1 MQRNS
6 NITIQSYGYIIF
18 AACFTIQAVGIG
30 SYVAYGVFFN
40 ALISEFQ
47 WSRAAISGASSLAFF
62 MMGFVGML
70 IGRLNDRYGPRLLMS
85 ITSLFFGA
93 GLILMSQVNSIQQL
107 YVFYGVL
114 LGIGLSSIDVIAL
127 TTIARWFSLR
137 RGAMTG
143 LVKVGT
149 GAGQFTI
156 PLIASF
162 LIGVVGWRQTYL
174 ILGLA
179 ASCIL
184 LGIAQVLKRDPQDF
198 KDMGRRNS
206 SSDQGINKFEG
217 RSISFEKSRKTYQ
230 FWNLCI
236 INFLIVFCLISIIIH
251 LVPHARDI
259 GLSIGHAAGV
269 LSTVGG
275 VSMIGRFVSGLA
287 IDRYGST
294 RIMAASLLL
303 LIISLLWLQVAA
315 SLWML
320 FLFACIYGLAHGGLF
335 TAISPIVA
343 EIFGIKAHGTIL
355 GIVVCF
361 GTTGGAIGPIFTGQ
375 LFDMTGSYAIAFYTF
390 VIMNICSFGLLAL
403 LKPIKHRARNDEHER
418 KGNF

>member
-1 MQRNS
+1 MIGDN
-6 NITIQSYGYIIF
+6 NTTIKSYGYIIF

-40 ALISEFQ
+40 ALMSEFQ
-47 WSRAAISGASSLAFF
+47 WSRASISGASSLAFF
-62 MMGFVGML
+62 IMGFVGML

-85 ITSLFFGA
+85 VTSLFFGA
-93 GLILMSQVNSIQQL
+93 GLILMSHVNSVLQL
-107 YVFYGVL
+107 YIFYGVL
-114 LGIGLSSIDVIAL
+114 FGIGLSSIDVIAL

-162 LIGVVGWRQTYL
+162 LIGVVGWRHTYL
-174 ILGLA
+174 IIGLL
-179 ASCIL
+179 ASFIL
-184 LGIAQVLKRDPQDF
+184 FGVAQILKRDPLGYQP
-198 KDMGRRNS
+198 KSRRDKS
-206 SSDQGINKFEG
+206 SSQRIDTHETN
-217 RSISFEKSRKTYQ
+217 SLSFEKTRKTYQ

-236 INFLIVFCLISIIIH
+236 VNFLVIFCLISIIIH
-251 LVPHARDI
+251 IVPHARDI
-259 GLSIGHAAGV
+259 GLSASQAAGV
-269 LSTVGG
+269 LSTIGG

-287 IDRYGST
+287 IDRYGSRT
-294 RIMAASLLL
+294 IMGACLLL
-303 LIISLLWLQVAA
+303 LIISLLWLQAA
-315 SLWML
+315 ESLWML

-343 EIFGIKAHGTIL
+343 EIFGIKDHGTIL

-375 LFDMTGSYAIAFYTF
+375 LFDMTGSYTTSFFAFIIVST
-390 VIMNICSFGLLAL
+390 CSLGILSL
-403 LKPIKHRARNDEHER
+403 LKPLK
-418 KGNF
+418 

>member
-1 MQRNS
+1 MRDS
-6 NITIQSYGYIIF
+6 NTTIKSYGYTIF

-40 ALISEFQ
+40 ALMSEFH
-47 WSRAAISGASSLAFF
+47 WSRATISGASSLAFF

-85 ITSLFFGA
+85 VTSLFFGA
-93 GLILMSQVNSIQQL
+93 GLMLMSQLNSVLQL
-107 YVFYGVL
+107 YIFYGVL
-114 LGIGLSSIDVIAL
+114 LGIGLSSVDVIAL

-162 LIGVVGWRQTYL
+162 LIGLVGWRHTYL
-174 ILGLA
+174 VIGVA
-179 ASCIL
+179 ASIIL
-184 LGIAQVLKRDPQDF
+184 FGVAQILKRDPDEFQRKSRGDTTS
-198 KDMGRRNS
+198 GRQIDPDES
-206 SSDQGINKFEG
+206 
-217 RSISFEKSRKTYQ
+217 RSLSFEKTRKTYQ

-236 INFLIVFCLISIIIH
+236 VNFLVIFCLISIIIH
-251 LVPHARDI
+251 IVPHARDT
-259 GLSIGHAAGV
+259 GLSAGQAAGV
-269 LSTVGG
+269 LSTIGG
-275 VSMIGRFVSGLA
+275 VSMLGRFISGLA
-287 IDRYGST
+287 IDRYGS
-294 RIMAASLLL
+294 RAIMGACLLL
-303 LIISLLWLQVAA
+303 LIISLLWLQVAET
-315 SLWML
+315 LWML
-320 FLFACIYGLAHGGLF
+320 FLFAFIYGLAHGGVF
-335 TAISPIVA
+335 TAVSPIVA

-375 LFDMTGSYAIAFYTF
+375 LFDMTGSYAPAFLAFIIIST
-390 VIMNICSFGLLAL
+390 CSLGILYLI
-403 LKPIKHRARNDEHER
+403 KPIK
-418 KGNF
+418 

>member
-1 MQRNS
+1 MMRDS
-6 NITIQSYGYIIF
+6 NTTIKSYGYTIF

-40 ALISEFQ
+40 ALMSEFH
-47 WSRAAISGASSLAFF
+47 WSRATISGASSLAFF

-85 ITSLFFGA
+85 VTSLFFGA
-93 GLILMSQVNSIQQL
+93 GLMLMSQLNSVLQL
-107 YVFYGVL
+107 YIFYGVL
-114 LGIGLSSIDVIAL
+114 LGIGLSSVDVIAL

-162 LIGVVGWRQTYL
+162 LIGLVGWRHTYL
-174 ILGLA
+174 IIGVA
-179 ASCIL
+179 ASIIL
-184 LGIAQVLKRDPQDF
+184 FGVAQILKRDPDEFQRTSRGDTTS
-198 KDMGRRNS
+198 GRQIDPDES
-206 SSDQGINKFEG
+206 
-217 RSISFEKSRKTYQ
+217 RSLSFEKTRKTYQ

-236 INFLIVFCLISIIIH
+236 VNFLVIFCLISIIIH
-251 LVPHARDI
+251 IVPHARDT
-259 GLSIGHAAGV
+259 GLSAGQAAGV
-269 LSTVGG
+269 LSTIGG
-275 VSMIGRFVSGLA
+275 VSMLGRFISGLA
-287 IDRYGST
+287 IDRYGS
-294 RIMAASLLL
+294 RAIMGACLLL
-303 LIISLLWLQVAA
+303 LIISLLWLQVAET
-315 SLWML
+315 LWML
-320 FLFACIYGLAHGGLF
+320 FLFAFIYGLAHGGVF
-335 TAISPIVA
+335 TAVSPIVA

-375 LFDMTGSYAIAFYTF
+375 LFDMTGSYAPAFLAFIIIST
-390 VIMNICSFGLLAL
+390 CSLGILYLI
-403 LKPIKHRARNDEHER
+403 KPIK
-418 KGNF
+418 

>member
-1 MQRNS
+1 MMRDS
-6 NITIQSYGYIIF
+6 NTTIKSYGYTIF

-40 ALISEFQ
+40 ALMSEFH
-47 WSRAAISGASSLAFF
+47 WSRATISGASSLAFF

-85 ITSLFFGA
+85 VTSLFFGA
-93 GLILMSQVNSIQQL
+93 GLMLMSQLNSVLQL
-107 YVFYGVL
+107 YIFYGVL
-114 LGIGLSSIDVIAL
+114 LGIGLSSVDVIAL

-162 LIGVVGWRQTYL
+162 LIGLVGWRHTYL
-174 ILGLA
+174 IIGVA
-179 ASCIL
+179 ASIIL
-184 LGIAQVLKRDPQDF
+184 FGVAQILKRDPDEFQRTSRGDTTS
-198 KDMGRRNS
+198 GRQIDPDES
-206 SSDQGINKFEG
+206 
-217 RSISFEKSRKTYQ
+217 RSLSFEKTRKTYQ

-236 INFLIVFCLISIIIH
+236 VNFLVIFCLISIIIH
-251 LVPHARDI
+251 IVPHARDT
-259 GLSIGHAAGV
+259 GLSAGQAAGV
-269 LSTVGG
+269 LSTIGG
-275 VSMIGRFVSGLA
+275 VSMLGRFISGLA
-287 IDRYGST
+287 IDRYGS
-294 RIMAASLLL
+294 RAIMGACLLL
-303 LIISLLWLQVAA
+303 LIISLLWLQVAET
-315 SLWML
+315 LWML
-320 FLFACIYGLAHGGLF
+320 FLFAFIYGLAHGGVF
-335 TAISPIVA
+335 TTVSPIVA

-375 LFDMTGSYAIAFYTF
+375 LFDMTGSYAPAFLAFIIIST
-390 VIMNICSFGLLAL
+390 CSLGILYLI
-403 LKPIKHRARNDEHER
+403 KPIK
-418 KGNF
+418 

>member
-1 MQRNS
+1 MIGDS
-6 NITIQSYGYIIF
+6 NTTIKSYGYTIF

-40 ALISEFQ
+40 ALMSEFH
-47 WSRAAISGASSLAFF
+47 WSRATISGASSLAFF

-85 ITSLFFGA
+85 VTSLFFGA
-93 GLILMSQVNSIQQL
+93 GLMLMSQLNSVLQL
-107 YVFYGVL
+107 YIFYGVL

-162 LIGVVGWRQTYL
+162 LIGLVGWRHTYL
-174 ILGLA
+174 IIGVA
-179 ASCIL
+179 ASLIL
-184 LGIAQVLKRDPQDF
+184 FGVAQILKRDPDEFQRASRGDTTS
-198 KDMGRRNS
+198 RRQIDPDES
-206 SSDQGINKFEG
+206 
-217 RSISFEKSRKTYQ
+217 RSLSFEKTRKTYQ

-236 INFLIVFCLISIIIH
+236 VNFLVIFCLISIIIH
-251 LVPHARDI
+251 IVPHARDI
-259 GLSIGHAAGV
+259 GLSAGQAAGV
-269 LSTVGG
+269 LSTIGG
-275 VSMIGRFVSGLA
+275 VSMLGRFISGLA
-287 IDRYGST
+287 IDRYGS
-294 RIMAASLLL
+294 RAIMGACLLL
-303 LIISLLWLQVAA
+303 LIISLLWLQIAET
-315 SLWML
+315 LWML
-320 FLFACIYGLAHGGLF
+320 FLFAFIYGLAHGGIF
-335 TAISPIVA
+335 TAVSPIVA

-375 LFDMTGSYAIAFYTF
+375 LFDMTGSYAPAFLAFIIIST
-390 VIMNICSFGLLAL
+390 CSLGILYL
-403 LKPIKHRARNDEHER
+403 LKPLK
-418 KGNF
+418 

>member
-1 MQRNS
+1 MRDS
-6 NITIQSYGYIIF
+6 NTTIKSYGYTIF

-40 ALISEFQ
+40 ALMSEFH
-47 WSRAAISGASSLAFF
+47 WSRATISGASSLAFF

-85 ITSLFFGA
+85 VTSLFFGA
-93 GLILMSQVNSIQQL
+93 GLMLMSQLNSVLQL
-107 YVFYGVL
+107 YIFYGVL
-114 LGIGLSSIDVIAL
+114 LGIGLSSVDVIAL

-162 LIGVVGWRQTYL
+162 LIGLVGWRHTYL
-174 ILGLA
+174 IIGVA
-179 ASCIL
+179 ASIIL
-184 LGIAQVLKRDPQDF
+184 FGVAQILKRDPDEFQRTSRGDTTS
-198 KDMGRRNS
+198 GRQIDPDES
-206 SSDQGINKFEG
+206 
-217 RSISFEKSRKTYQ
+217 RSLSFEKTRKTYQ

-236 INFLIVFCLISIIIH
+236 VNFLVIFCLISIIIH
-251 LVPHARDI
+251 IVPHARDT
-259 GLSIGHAAGV
+259 GLSAGQAAGV
-269 LSTVGG
+269 LSTIGG
-275 VSMIGRFVSGLA
+275 VSMLGRFISGLA
-287 IDRYGST
+287 IDRYGS
-294 RIMAASLLL
+294 RAIMGACLLL
-303 LIISLLWLQVAA
+303 LIISLLWLQVAET
-315 SLWML
+315 LWML
-320 FLFACIYGLAHGGLF
+320 FLFAFIYGLAHGGVF
-335 TAISPIVA
+335 TAVSPIVA

-375 LFDMTGSYAIAFYTF
+375 LFDMTGSYAPAFLAFIIIST
-390 VIMNICSFGLLAL
+390 CSLGILYLI
-403 LKPIKHRARNDEHER
+403 KPIK
-418 KGNF
+418 

>member
-1 MQRNS
+1 MLRTN
-6 NITIQSYGYIIF
+6 TIKSYGYIIF
-18 AACFTIQAVGIG
+18 TACFTIQAVGIG

-40 ALISEFQ
+40 ALMTEFQ
-47 WSRAAISGASSLAFF
+47 WSRATISGASSLALF

-70 IGRLNDRYGPRLLMS
+70 IGRLNDRYGPRQLMS
-85 ITSLFFGA
+85 ATSLFFGA
-93 GLILMSQVNSIQQL
+93 GLILMSQLNSVLQL
-107 YVFYGVL
+107 YIFYGVL

-174 ILGLA
+174 IIGLV

-184 LGIAQVLKRDPQDF
+184 FGVAQILKRDPYDYQPIS
-198 KDMGRRNS
+198 KTETLPSQQASTYETGS
-206 SSDQGINKFEG
+206 L
-217 RSISFEKSRKTYQ
+217 SFEKTRKTYQ

-236 INFLIVFCLISIIIH
+236 VNFLVVFCLMSIIIH
-251 LVPHARDI
+251 IVPHARDI
-259 GLSIGHAAGV
+259 GLSAHQAAGA
-269 LSTVGG
+269 LSTIGG

-287 IDRYGST
+287 IDRYGSRT
-294 RIMAASLLL
+294 IMGACLLL
-303 LIISLLWLQVAA
+303 LIISLLWLQIAH

-320 FLFACIYGLAHGGLF
+320 FLFACVYGLAHGGIY
-335 TAISPIVA
+335 TAISPILA
-343 EIFGIKAHGTIL
+343 EVFGIKAHGTIL

-375 LFDMTGSYAIAFYTF
+375 LFDMTGSYTTAFWTFIITSTCSLAIL
-390 VIMNICSFGLLAL
+390 SL
-403 LKPIKHRARNDEHER
+403 LKPIK
-418 KGNF
+418 

>member
-1 MQRNS
+1 MMRDS
-6 NITIQSYGYIIF
+6 NTTIKSYGYTIF

-40 ALISEFQ
+40 ALMSEFH
-47 WSRAAISGASSLAFF
+47 WSRATISGASSLAFF

-85 ITSLFFGA
+85 VTSLFFGA
-93 GLILMSQVNSIQQL
+93 GLMLMSQLNSVLQL
-107 YVFYGVL
+107 YIFYGVL
-114 LGIGLSSIDVIAL
+114 LGIGLSSVDVIAL

-162 LIGVVGWRQTYL
+162 LIGLVGWRHTYL
-174 ILGLA
+174 IIGVA
-179 ASCIL
+179 ASIIL
-184 LGIAQVLKRDPQDF
+184 FGVAQILKRDPDEFQRTSRGDTTS
-198 KDMGRRNS
+198 GRQIDPDES
-206 SSDQGINKFEG
+206 
-217 RSISFEKSRKTYQ
+217 RSLSFEKTRKTYQ

-236 INFLIVFCLISIIIH
+236 VNFLVIFCLISIIIH
-251 LVPHARDI
+251 IVPHARDI
-259 GLSIGHAAGV
+259 GLSAGQAAGV
-269 LSTVGG
+269 LSTIGG
-275 VSMIGRFVSGLA
+275 VSMLGRFISGLA
-287 IDRYGST
+287 IDRYGS
-294 RIMAASLLL
+294 RAIMGACLLL
-303 LIISLLWLQVAA
+303 LIISLLWLQVAET
-315 SLWML
+315 LWML
-320 FLFACIYGLAHGGLF
+320 FLFAFIYGLAHGGVF
-335 TAISPIVA
+335 TTVSPIVA

-375 LFDMTGSYAIAFYTF
+375 LFDMTGSYAPAFLAFIIIST
-390 VIMNICSFGLLAL
+390 CSLGILYLI
-403 LKPIKHRARNDEHER
+403 KPIK
-418 KGNF
+418 

>member
-1 MQRNS
+1 M
-6 NITIQSYGYIIF
+6 IF
-18 AACFTIQAVGIG
+18 TACFTIQAVGIG

-40 ALISEFQ
+40 ALMAEFQ
-47 WSRAAISGASSLAFF
+47 WSRATISGASSLAFL

-70 IGRLNDRYGPRLLMS
+70 IGRLNDQYGPRLLMS

-93 GLILMSQVNSIQQL
+93 GLILMAQANSVLQL
-107 YVFYGVL
+107 YIFYGVL

-127 TTIARWFSLR
+127 TTIARWFPLR

-162 LIGVVGWRQTYL
+162 LIGVVGWRHTCL
-174 ILGLA
+174 IIGLV
-179 ASCIL
+179 ASFL
-184 LGIAQVLKRDPQDF
+184 LFGVAQILKRDPYDYQPLSERETSPSHQTS
-198 KDMGRRNS
+198 KYENS
-206 SSDQGINKFEG
+206 SL
-217 RSISFEKSRKTYQ
+217 SFEKTRKTYQ

-236 INFLIVFCLISIIIH
+236 VNFLVVFCLMSIIIH
-251 LVPHARDI
+251 IVPHARDI
-259 GLSIGHAAGV
+259 GLSAHQASGA
-269 LSTVGG
+269 LSTIGG

-287 IDRYGST
+287 IDRYGSRT
-294 RIMAASLLL
+294 IMGACLLL
-303 LIISLLWLQVAA
+303 LIISLFWLQIAQ

-320 FLFACIYGLAHGGLF
+320 FLFACIYGLAHGGF
-335 TAISPIVA
+335 YTAISPILA
-343 EIFGIKAHGTIL
+343 EVFGIKAHGTIL

-375 LFDMTGSYAIAFYTF
+375 LFDMTGSYTTAFWTF
-390 VIMNICSFGLLAL
+390 IITSTCSLGILSL
-403 LKPIKHRARNDEHER
+403 LKPIK
-418 KGNF
+418 

>member
-1 MQRNS
+1 MIRERNT
-6 NITIQSYGYIIF
+6 TIKSYGYVIF

-40 ALISEFQ
+40 ALMSEFQ
-47 WSRAAISGASSLAFF
+47 WSRATISGASSLAFF

-70 IGRLNDRYGPRLLMS
+70 IGRLNDRYGPRILMS
-85 ITSLFFGA
+85 VTSLFFGA
-93 GLILMSQVNSIQQL
+93 GLILMSHVTSVLQL
-107 YVFYGVL
+107 YLFYGVL

-156 PLIASF
+156 PLIATF
-162 LIGVVGWRQTYL
+162 LIGAVGWRHTYL
-174 ILGLA
+174 IMGLL
-179 ASCIL
+179 ASLIL
-184 LGIAQVLKRDPQDF
+184 FGVAQILRRDPHDF
-198 KDMGRRNS
+198 QRTSGGDKTSNQQSDKDETS
-206 SSDQGINKFEG
+206 SL
-217 RSISFEKSRKTYQ
+217 SFEKTRKTYQ

-236 INFLIVFCLISIIIH
+236 VNFLVIFCLISIIIH
-251 LVPHARDI
+251 IVPHARDI
-259 GLSIGHAAGV
+259 GLSASHAAGV
-269 LSTVGG
+269 LSTIGG

-287 IDRYGST
+287 IDRFGSRT
-294 RIMAASLLL
+294 IMGACLLL
-303 LIISLLWLQVAA
+303 LIISLLWLQVAD

-320 FLFACIYGLAHGGLF
+320 FLFACIYGLAHGGVF

-361 GTTGGAIGPIFTGQ
+361 GTTGGAVGPIFTGQ
-375 LFDMTGSYAIAFYTF
+375 LFDMTGSYATAFLAF
-390 VIMNICSFGLLAL
+390 IVISTCSLGILSL
-403 LKPIKHRARNDEHER
+403 LKPIK
-418 KGNF
+418 

>member
-1 MQRNS
+1 MMRDS
-6 NITIQSYGYIIF
+6 NTTIKSYGYTIF

-40 ALISEFQ
+40 ALMSEFH
-47 WSRAAISGASSLAFF
+47 WSRATISGASSLAFF

-85 ITSLFFGA
+85 VTSLFFGA
-93 GLILMSQVNSIQQL
+93 GLMLMSQLNSVLQL
-107 YVFYGVL
+107 YIFYGVL
-114 LGIGLSSIDVIAL
+114 LGIGLSSVDVIAL

-162 LIGVVGWRQTYL
+162 LIGLVGWRHTYL
-174 ILGLA
+174 IIGVA
-179 ASCIL
+179 ASIIL
-184 LGIAQVLKRDPQDF
+184 FGVAQILKRDPDEFQRTSRGDTTS
-198 KDMGRRNS
+198 GRQIDPDES
-206 SSDQGINKFEG
+206 
-217 RSISFEKSRKTYQ
+217 RSLSFEKTRKTYQ

-236 INFLIVFCLISIIIH
+236 VNFLVIFCLISIIIH
-251 LVPHARDI
+251 IVPHARDT
-259 GLSIGHAAGV
+259 GLSAGQAAGV
-269 LSTVGG
+269 LSTIGG
-275 VSMIGRFVSGLA
+275 VSMLGRFISGLA
-287 IDRYGST
+287 IDRYGS
-294 RIMAASLLL
+294 RAIMGACLLL
-303 LIISLLWLQVAA
+303 LIISLLWLQVAET
-315 SLWML
+315 LWML
-320 FLFACIYGLAHGGLF
+320 FLFAFIYGLAHGGVF
-335 TAISPIVA
+335 TAVSPIVA

-375 LFDMTGSYAIAFYTF
+375 LFDMTGSYAPAFLAFIIIST
-390 VIMNICSFGLLAL
+390 CSLGILYL
-403 LKPIKHRARNDEHER
+403 LKPLK
-418 KGNF
+418 

>member
-1 MQRNS
+1 MIRDS
-6 NITIQSYGYIIF
+6 NTTIKSYGYTIF

-40 ALISEFQ
+40 ALMSEFH
-47 WSRAAISGASSLAFF
+47 WSRATISGASSLAFF

-85 ITSLFFGA
+85 VTSLFFGA
-93 GLILMSQVNSIQQL
+93 GLMLMSQLNSVLQL
-107 YVFYGVL
+107 YIFYGVL

-162 LIGVVGWRQTYL
+162 LIGLVGWRHTYL
-174 ILGLA
+174 IIGVA
-179 ASCIL
+179 ASLIL
-184 LGIAQVLKRDPQDF
+184 FGVAQILKRDPDEFQRASRGDTTS
-198 KDMGRRNS
+198 GRQIDPDES
-206 SSDQGINKFEG
+206 
-217 RSISFEKSRKTYQ
+217 RSLSFEKTRKTYQ

-236 INFLIVFCLISIIIH
+236 VNFLVIFCLISIIIH
-251 LVPHARDI
+251 IVPHARDI
-259 GLSIGHAAGV
+259 GLSAGQAAGV
-269 LSTVGG
+269 LSTIGG
-275 VSMIGRFVSGLA
+275 VSMLGRFISGLA
-287 IDRYGST
+287 IDRYGS
-294 RIMAASLLL
+294 RAIMGACLLL
-303 LIISLLWLQVAA
+303 LIISLLWLQIAET
-315 SLWML
+315 LWML
-320 FLFACIYGLAHGGLF
+320 FLFAFIYGLAHGGIF
-335 TAISPIVA
+335 TAVSPIVA

-375 LFDMTGSYAIAFYTF
+375 LFDMTGSYAPAFLAFIIIST
-390 VIMNICSFGLLAL
+390 CSLGILYL
-403 LKPIKHRARNDEHER
+403 LKPLK
-418 KGNF
+418 

>member
-1 MQRNS
+1 MMRDS
-6 NITIQSYGYIIF
+6 NTTIKSYGYTIF

-40 ALISEFQ
+40 ALMSEFH
-47 WSRAAISGASSLAFF
+47 WSRATISGASSLAFF

-85 ITSLFFGA
+85 VTSLFFGA
-93 GLILMSQVNSIQQL
+93 GLMLMSQLNSVLQL
-107 YVFYGVL
+107 YIFYGVL
-114 LGIGLSSIDVIAL
+114 LGIGLSSVDVIAL

-162 LIGVVGWRQTYL
+162 LIGLVGWRHTYL
-174 ILGLA
+174 IIGVA
-179 ASCIL
+179 ASIIL
-184 LGIAQVLKRDPQDF
+184 FGVAQILKRDPDEFQRTSRGDTTS
-198 KDMGRRNS
+198 GRQIDPDES
-206 SSDQGINKFEG
+206 SSL
-217 RSISFEKSRKTYQ
+217 SFEKTRKTYQ

-236 INFLIVFCLISIIIH
+236 VNFLVIFCLISIIIH
-251 LVPHARDI
+251 IVPHARDT
-259 GLSIGHAAGV
+259 GLSAGQAAGV
-269 LSTVGG
+269 LSTIGG
-275 VSMIGRFVSGLA
+275 VSMLGRFISGLA
-287 IDRYGST
+287 IDRYGS
-294 RIMAASLLL
+294 RAIMGACLLL
-303 LIISLLWLQVAA
+303 LIISLLWLQVAET
-315 SLWML
+315 LWML
-320 FLFACIYGLAHGGLF
+320 FLFAFIYGLAHGGVF
-335 TAISPIVA
+335 TAVSPIVA

-375 LFDMTGSYAIAFYTF
+375 LFDMTGSYAPAFLAFIIIST
-390 VIMNICSFGLLAL
+390 CSLGILYLI
-403 LKPIKHRARNDEHER
+403 KPIK
-418 KGNF
+418 

>member
-1 MQRNS
+1 MMRDS
-6 NITIQSYGYIIF
+6 NTTIKSYGYTIF

-40 ALISEFQ
+40 ALMSEFH
-47 WSRAAISGASSLAFF
+47 WSRATISGASSLAFF

-85 ITSLFFGA
+85 VTSLFFGA
-93 GLILMSQVNSIQQL
+93 GLMLMSQLNSVLQL
-107 YVFYGVL
+107 YIFYGVL
-114 LGIGLSSIDVIAL
+114 LGIGLSSVDVIAL

-162 LIGVVGWRQTYL
+162 LIGLVGWRHTYL
-174 ILGLA
+174 IIGVA
-179 ASCIL
+179 ASIIL
-184 LGIAQVLKRDPQDF
+184 FGVAQILKRDPDEFQRTSRGDTTS
-198 KDMGRRNS
+198 GRQIDPDES
-206 SSDQGINKFEG
+206 
-217 RSISFEKSRKTYQ
+217 RSLSFEKTRKTYQ

-236 INFLIVFCLISIIIH
+236 VNFLVIFCLISIIIH
-251 LVPHARDI
+251 IVPHARDI
-259 GLSIGHAAGV
+259 GLSAGQAAGV
-269 LSTVGG
+269 LSTIGG
-275 VSMIGRFVSGLA
+275 VSMLGRFISGLA
-287 IDRYGST
+287 IDRYGS
-294 RIMAASLLL
+294 RAIMGACLLL
-303 LIISLLWLQVAA
+303 LIISLLWLQVAET
-315 SLWML
+315 LWML
-320 FLFACIYGLAHGGLF
+320 FLFAFIYGLAHGGVF
-335 TAISPIVA
+335 TTVSPIVA

-375 LFDMTGSYAIAFYTF
+375 LFDMTGSYAPAFLAFIIIST
-390 VIMNICSFGLLAL
+390 CSLGILYL
-403 LKPIKHRARNDEHER
+403 LKPLK
-418 KGNF
+418 

>member
-1 MQRNS
+1 MMRDS
-6 NITIQSYGYIIF
+6 NTTIKSYGYTIF

-40 ALISEFQ
+40 ALMSEFH
-47 WSRAAISGASSLAFF
+47 WSRATISGASSLAFF

-85 ITSLFFGA
+85 VTSLFFGA
-93 GLILMSQVNSIQQL
+93 GLMLMSQLNSVLQL
-107 YVFYGVL
+107 YIFYGVL
-114 LGIGLSSIDVIAL
+114 LGIGLSSVDVIAL

-162 LIGVVGWRQTYL
+162 LIGLVGWRHTYL
-174 ILGLA
+174 IIGVA
-179 ASCIL
+179 ASLIL
-184 LGIAQVLKRDPQDF
+184 FGVAQILKRDPDEFQRTSRGDTTS
-198 KDMGRRNS
+198 GRQIDPDES
-206 SSDQGINKFEG
+206 
-217 RSISFEKSRKTYQ
+217 RSLSFEKTRKTYQ

-236 INFLIVFCLISIIIH
+236 VNFLVIFCLISIIIH
-251 LVPHARDI
+251 IVPHARDT
-259 GLSIGHAAGV
+259 GLSAGQAAGV
-269 LSTVGG
+269 LSTIGG
-275 VSMIGRFVSGLA
+275 VSMLGRFISGLA
-287 IDRYGST
+287 IDRYGS
-294 RIMAASLLL
+294 RAIMGACLLL
-303 LIISLLWLQVAA
+303 LIISLLWLQVAEA
-315 SLWML
+315 LWML
-320 FLFACIYGLAHGGLF
+320 FLFAFIYGLAHGGVF
-335 TAISPIVA
+335 TTVSPIVA

-375 LFDMTGSYAIAFYTF
+375 LFDMTGSYAPAFLAF
-390 VIMNICSFGLLAL
+390 IIISACSLGILYLI
-403 LKPIKHRARNDEHER
+403 KPIK
-418 KGNF
+418 